1 MAKDY
6 AKRAP
11 KKKSESKTR
20 RKGSKGGSQVFGFFR
35 MLKGLCLL
43 SLIMMSGFYLSH
55 QFGERLS
62 AWLFPEETS
71 SEHARALNGHETQF
85 EFYNI
90 LPKKQAS
97 QVVDKSQQSA
107 LVARKED
114 TTVEQAGKFL
124 MQVASFRQ
132 LSDADRLKAEL
143 ILKGFDAKIVPF
155 HNEQQTW
162 YRVKIGPFASLS
174 SVKRARIG
182 LEEMGLNGLIQRIA

>member
-107 LVARKED
+107 LALSNVHFKTLPQISDLNIFWYNLSR
-114 TTVEQAGKFL
+114 L
-124 MQVASFRQ
+124 AS
-132 LSDADRLKAEL
+132 
-143 ILKGFDAKIVPF
+143 GF
-155 HNEQQTW
+155 
-162 YRVKIGPFASLS
+162 
-174 SVKRARIG
+174 G
-182 LEEMGLNGLIQRIA
+182 LCAA